1 MTFSLFAVYY
11 ECVSFFS
18 MFTTFLLCVRFET
31 DFRIWFGCKRKLA
44 FVIILPAIFTWNMRV
59 LLTHMPFIRY
69 NFSMTESF
77 PRKKHLFFIL
87 SLSLSLSLYS
97 LFLLNIFRDKCFRSP
112 STSLASSL
120 CLIDN
125 CFVLQ
130 WYFLSTS
137 QQNQKSKNPRFPRIL
152 SKGQNIFKCKK
163 DNVSLN
169 FYESMTLDRDVNCGS
184 IVLLS

>member
-1 MTFSLFAVYY
+1 MTFSLFVVYY
-11 ECVSFFS
+11 KCVSFFS

-44 FVIILPAIFTWNMRV
+44 FVIILPAIFTRNMRV

-77 PRKKHLFFIL
+77 PRKKHRFFIL
-87 SLSLSLSLYS
+87 FPALSLNS

-130 WYFLSTS
+130 WYFVCRRP
-137 QQNQKSKNPRFPRIL
+137 NWIKI
-152 SKGQNIFKCKK
+152 KK
-163 DNVSLN
+163 PP
-169 FYESMTLDRDVNCGS
+169 
-184 IVLLS
+184 IP